1 MKAFV
6 ILNPYANRWQA
17 LKKKGEVEEELKKAD
32 IEYDLVLT
40 QKPNQGTE
48 MAAEAVKNGYNPII
62 AAGGDGTINEV
73 INGIILGADVAGM
86 ELLPSLGIMPLGSA
100 NDLVV
105 NVHLPKDLK
114 QAAQVIAAG
123 NTRLMD
129 LAIVNGKY
137 FGNNSAIGLE
147 PTITLIQEKIT
158 RIRGTPRYLLATLLG
173 IVKNPKWN
181 MQLEW
186 DNGKYNGLITLVT
199 VGNNPLTGGLF
210 YMTPHADPFDGE
222 LTFVFGYMPTRLK
235 ILQLL
240 PRTMKPGLGSY
251 VENPSIHEINST
263 WLKIRSSTPTP
274 LHTDGE
280 IQSMAVQEIEYRI
293 IPRKISVL
301 LNYSSKI

>member
-1 MKAFV
+1 
-6 ILNPYANRWQA
+6 
-17 LKKKGEVEEELKKAD
+17 
-32 IEYDLVLT
+32 
-40 QKPNQGTE
+40 
-48 MAAEAVKNGYNPII
+48 
-62 AAGGDGTINEV
+62 
-73 INGIILGADVAGM
+73 
-86 ELLPSLGIMPLGSA
+86 
-100 NDLVV
+100 
-105 NVHLPKDLK
+105 
-114 QAAQVIAAG
+114 
-123 NTRLMD
+123 
-129 LAIVNGKY
+129 
-137 FGNNSAIGLE
+137 
-147 PTITLIQEKIT
+147 KIT
-158 RIRGTPRYLLATLLG
+158 RIRGIPRYLLATLLG

-293 IPRKISVL
+293 IPRKIPVL